1 MDEAPCATQEINFDE
16 RNMTGSFLLRADDVQ
31 CLVTVTRRGILNAAS
46 PPRASAA
53 HFAECLE
60 TFRAVALEK
69 LSERGRRE
77 MLELTAE
84 DVRRWRRRHTPS
96 LPGRY
101 SAKPLRAASVVSLD
115 EYRQQHRARAIC
127 HRDPH

>member
-1 MDEAPCATQEINFDE
+1 MDEPPCAAQEINFDE
-16 RNMTGSFLLRADDVQ
+16 KNMRGSFLLRADDVQ
-31 CLVTVTRRGILNAAS
+31 CLVTVTRRGILNAVS

-77 MLELTAE
+77 TLELTAE
-84 DVRRWRRRHTPS
+84 DVRRWRRRHAPS
-96 LPGRY
+96 LAGRY
-101 SAKPLRAASVVSLD
+101 STKPDRAASVVFLD
-115 EYRQQHRARAIC
+115 EYREQHRARSIC
-127 HRDPH
+127 RRDPH